1 MITKETLLIPGLTN
15 LYYFN
20 SYNQLVTSIVT
31 YVEDRYFGIMES
43 VEYDLISIKNKQ
55 DTNYLKRA
63 SRCIS
68 FIEDEYSNKMLHMSI
83 EEAYQYKINTLID
96 SILIFPKTLNPSYV
110 SSSFF
115 SSTISTATSVSVGFS
130 LLFFLEY
137 GII

>member
-31 YVEDRYFGIMES
+31 YVEDRCFGVMES

-55 DTNYLKRA
+55 DTNYLKRK
-63 SRCIS
+63 SRCIP
-68 FIEDEYSNKMLHMSI
+68 FIEDEHSNKMLSMSI

-96 SILIFPKTLNPSYV
+96 SIIKTKKEYM
-110 SSSFF
+110 
-115 SSTISTATSVSVGFS
+115 SV
-130 LLFFLEY
+130 
-137 GII
+137 INK